1 MKKIFELVIYE
12 EGQLRKERYVLE
24 GESLNSPYPSPAD
37 KGIAS
42 AMAFLQKHRS
52 RSNISALPT
61 RSRTKHTNRLA
72 EV

>member
-12 EGQLRKERYVLE
+12 EGDLRKERYVLE
-24 GESLNSPYPSPAD
+24 GESLNSPYQSPAD

-52 RSNISALPT
+52 NTSALPT
-61 RSRTKHTNRLA
+61 QLRIKHTNMLA
-72 EV
+72 EA